1 MKQFLFL
8 SLLAL
13 SCIGTLSHAGQRSYS
28 SVTEIRKLLQHHP
41 RLREE
46 YLYFVAENPCV
57 RMAHAH
63 VRYIT
68 VVDESFGE
76 REYRCELNT
85 QLVLTSDHVFS
96 DEVEVE
102 RKCDDLFP

>member
-8 SLLAL
+8 SVLAFFCVGRF
-13 SCIGTLSHAGQRSYS
+13 SQAGQRSYS
-28 SVTEIRKLLQHHP
+28 SVTEIRKILQHHP

-46 YLYFVAENPCV
+46 YLYFVAENPGV
-57 RMAHAH
+57 RMAHAN

-76 REYRCELNT
+76 RDYSCEINT
-85 QLVLTSDHVFS
+85 QLVLTSGTVFS
-96 DEVEVE
+96 DEVEVD
-102 RKCDDLFP
+102 RKCDDLFR